1 MYILTE
7 RRRASLLRSV
17 LRKKDDR
24 CRYYST
30 NNSPHKIH
38 SSQVANATGAHNHL
52 SFQIHPRSLSPIAIF
67 RDQQREGEK
76 LYCIYRDGIRSNNSH
91 SSERR
96 PETKRAFKRRK
107 RSFHRVLI
115 PSSPPSR
122 TGFQRS
128 RTERRRCNGS
138 SRLETV
144 LYSWPGFAWL
154 SRMLMRACVT
164 TVLCP

>member
-115 PSSPPSR
+115 PSSSPPPRGRDS
-122 TGFQRS
+122 
-128 RTERRRCNGS
+128 NG
-138 SRLETV
+138 RGRNAEDVTDHRDWKR
-144 LYSWPGFAWL
+144 YFIPGLA
-154 SRMLMRACVT
+154 SPGSRAC
-164 TVLCP
+164 